1 MVKEGHEKERKQGWH
16 TCRSHVLS
24 IYHLPKGLRII
35 NDFNPDISA
44 DILKGWRKMLV
55 FMEIDYTCYTK
66 YIIELPV
73 EENLRS
79 PFENLS
85 KIWSPGAV
93 VLGPSQP
100 GPEKVQE

>member
-1 MVKEGHEKERKQGWH
+1 
-16 TCRSHVLS
+16 
-24 IYHLPKGLRII
+24 
-35 NDFNPDISA
+35 
-44 DILKGWRKMLV
+44 MLV